1 MSTPSSASQCAASE
15 THSCRATNRFKTTTS
30 RVVRSATS
38 WASGRTDRIRATASR
53 TEATLL
59 ARSVLS
65 TIARSQ
71 HAARAE
77 LLDRTKVQIL
87 ENGFGAAGLERHRVA
102 SEDRTAIAE
111 RTVRKTRR
119 RLVEKHEIDAPAGG
133 CLEPGRQRSQLHRVQ
148 LMRASHADRHIHI
161 AVRVHLPR
169 DARSEDQRVRDA
181 RVGLEDGAQLFDH
194 RAVPAI
200 KCTATGYGS

>member
-1 MSTPSSASQCAASE
+1 M
-15 THSCRATNRFKTTTS
+15 
-30 RVVRSATS
+30 S

-77 LLDRTKVQIL
+77 LLDRPEVEVL
-87 ENGFGAAGLERHRVA
+87 ENGSGAAGRERRRVA
-102 SEDRTAIAE
+102 REDRAPIAE
-111 RTVRKTRR
+111 RTVRQAGR

-133 CLEPGRQRSQLHRVQ
+133 CFEPGRQRSQLHRVE
-148 LMRASHADRHIHI
+148 LMRASHADRHVHV
-161 AVRVHLPR
+161 AVRVGLPR
-169 DARSEDQRVRDA
+169 DTRSKMSAYATRGSDSKTERSCSIIGRFRHRVYGNRPRSKRRTCWRLTPRR
-181 RVGLEDGAQLFDH
+181 RVE
-194 RAVPAI
+194 RRSVSRSR
-200 KCTATGYGS
+200 TEYGSNRWSS